1 MTPVVNANPTP
12 TAPGLP
18 HSGRLLAIDLGEKRI
33 GLALSDPTQRLSR
46 PLRVIKRRSRREDFA
61 RLQQYVVEEAVV
73 GVVVG
78 VPLNEGSGSSS
89 TERWVRDYA
98 ADLTGHLPVPLALAD
113 ESFSTAEARASLQA
127 RGRRGRRVRDEI
139 DAVAA
144 AFILQRYLDA
154 RALERSDHEDT
165 AS

>member
-1 MTPVVNANPTP
+1 
-12 TAPGLP
+12 
-18 HSGRLLAIDLGEKRI
+18 
-33 GLALSDPTQRLSR
+33 
-46 PLRVIKRRSRREDFA
+46 
-61 RLQQYVVEEAVV
+61 
-73 GVVVG
+73 
-78 VPLNEGSGSSS
+78 VPLNEGSGASS

-98 ADLTGHLPVPLALAD
+98 ADLTGHLPVPLTLAD

-127 RGRRGRRVRDEI
+127 RGKRGRRVRDEI

-154 RALERSDHEDT
+154 RARVRSEHEDT